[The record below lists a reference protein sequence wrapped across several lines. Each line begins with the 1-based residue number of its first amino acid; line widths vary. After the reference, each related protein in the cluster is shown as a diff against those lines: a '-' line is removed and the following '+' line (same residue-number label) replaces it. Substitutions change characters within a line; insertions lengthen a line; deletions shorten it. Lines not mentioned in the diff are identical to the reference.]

1 MLTTG
6 DVIDTAIEKPAAG
19 GRMIAR
25 YEGQVLLVSGAIPG
39 EHVSLRIDR
48 VEKRLAFGTVV
59 DVLKPS
65 PDRREPGSDPLCG
78 GCAYAHI
85 DYSRQVLLKADIV
98 ADALT
103 RIGRI
108 PLDGPVPIA
117 ASPEAGYRMR
127 ARLQVAGQTF
137 GFFREHTHEICDPR
151 QTRQLADASLDAVD
165 QATAALGEARTDVEA
180 LELSENMAGDQRAIH
195 LDVIPDARSLVPAL
209 ERATAAAG
217 LTGCSARGRLGPLV
231 RVGNPAVGDSIAAL
245 TQNRVSSGQL
255 RRQPTSFFQ
264 ANRFLLP
271 HLVVT
276 VLDAVLPDDRVL
288 DLYAGVGL
296 FSVALAAVGRDEIT
310 AVEGDRNSVAD
321 LQENAASFASAI
333 RVIPGR
339 VEDHVATQGQVTGT
353 IIVDP
358 PRTGIS
364 REAMDAIATR
374 GAMRIVYVSCDPPT
388 MARDAR
394 RLLDAGYRLDSLKGF
409 DLFPNTPHVEV
420 IATLVK

>member
-1 MLTTG
+1 MLTTS
-6 DVIDTAIEKPAAG
+6 DVIDAAIEKPAAG

-39 EHVSLRIDR
+39 ERVSLRIDR
-48 VEKRLAFGTVV
+48 VEKRLAFGSVV
-59 DVLKPS
+59 DVLTPS
-65 PDRREPGSDPLCG
+65 PDRRDPGSDPLCG

-85 DYSRQVLLKADIV
+85 DYSRQVLLKADII
-98 ADALT
+98 ADAFT

-108 PLDGPVPIA
+108 PVAGPVAIA
-117 ASPEAGYRMR
+117 ASPETGYRMR

-151 QTRQLADASLDAVD
+151 QTRQLADSSLDAVG
-165 QATAALGEARTDVEA
+165 QATTALGEARTDVEA
-180 LELSENMAGDQRAIH
+180 LELSENIAGDQRAIH
-195 LDVIPDARSLVPAL
+195 LDVIPDARSLVPAI

-245 TQNRVSSGQL
+245 TQNRASSGQL

-271 HLVVT
+271 QLVVT

-296 FSVALAAVGRDEIT
+296 FSVALAAVGRGDIT
-310 AVEGDRNSVAD
+310 AVEGDRNSVTD
-321 LQENAASFASAI
+321 LKENAASFASVI

-339 VEDHVATQGQVTGT
+339 VEDHVATQGQVAGT

-394 RLLDAGYRLDSLKGF
+394 RLLDAGYGLDSLKGF
-409 DLFPNTPHVEV
+409 DLFPNTPHVESV
-420 IATLVK
+420 AVFTK